1 MGEVVDGESQLVSVL
16 ALLAL
21 REGDA
26 RVVDEHVEAIVLR
39 KDAVRQVAHGVKR
52 GEVGQMVVQL
62 LAARLFA
69 YFLEDGL
76 KAFPASAVQQHGG
89 AHPGEL

>member
-1 MGEVVDGESQLVSVL
+1 
-16 ALLAL
+16 
-21 REGDA
+21 
-26 RVVDEHVEAIVLR
+26 
-39 KDAVRQVAHGVKR
+39 
-52 GEVGQMVVQL
+52 MVVQL